1 MLAYFNKSRNEIV
14 FMEENNKGVI
24 TVNNG
29 VTYVKTNNVYQYTIN
44 SLGSNLKTDCSYHK
58 CDNSINIPKGNYII
72 HINAKLFNNDITFL
86 DKFDSIDDVVNNPYT
101 INVNLNE
108 TTIDSMMLINTTD
121 PLILYNYST
130 AISLQENSK
139 LTITSNYSDMAIIKI
154 NVIVEEILG
163 DIQEAIQK
171 NCEQT

>member
-29 VTYVKTNNVYQYTIN
+29 VTYVKTNNVYQYNID
-44 SLGSNLKTDCSYHK
+44 SLDST
-58 CDNSINIPKGNYII
+58 INIPKGNYII

-86 DKFDSIDDVVNNPYT
+86 DKFDSIDDVINNPYT
-101 INVNLNE
+101 INVNLNGS
-108 TTIDSMMLINTTD
+108 TIDSMMLVNTTD

-139 LTITSNYSDMAIIKI
+139 LTITSNYNDMSIIKI

-163 DIQEAIQK
+163 DIQEEAIQK

>member
-29 VTYVKTNNVYQYTIN
+29 VTYVKTNNVYQYNID
-44 SLGSNLKTDCSYHK
+44 SLDKT
-58 CDNSINIPKGNYII
+58 INIPKGNYII

-86 DKFDSIDDVVNNPYT
+86 DKFDSIEEVVNNPYK
-101 INVNLNE
+101 IDVNLIGSEN
-108 TTIDSMMLINTTD
+108 TSSTMSTIDSMMLVNTTD

-139 LTITSNYSDMAIIKI
+139 LTITSNYSDMHVIKI
-154 NVIVEEILG
+154 NVIVEELLG
-163 DIQEAIQK
+163 EVQEV
-171 NCEQT
+171 

>member
-14 FMEENNKGVI
+14 FMEENNRGVI

-29 VTYVKTNNVYQYTIN
+29 TTIVKTNNVYQYTIN
-44 SLGSNLKTDCSYHK
+44 SLDST
-58 CDNSINIPKGNYII
+58 INIPKGNYII

-86 DKFDSIDDVVNNPYT
+86 DKFDSIQEVVNNPYT
-101 INVNLNE
+101 IDVNLNGS
-108 TTIDSMMLINTTD
+108 TIDTMMLVNTTD
-121 PLILYNYST
+121 PLIVYNYST

-139 LTITSNYSDMAIIKI
+139 LTITSNYSDMHVIKI

-163 DIQEAIQK
+163 EVIQ
-171 NCEQT
+171 

>member
-1 MLAYFNKSRNEIV
+1 MLAYFNKSRNEIN
-14 FMEENNKGVI
+14 FIEENNKGII

-29 VTYVKTNNVYQYTIN
+29 VTYIKTNNVYQYNID
-44 SLGSNLKTDCSYHK
+44 SLDKT
-58 CDNSINIPKGNYII
+58 INIPKGNYII

-86 DKFDSIDDVVNNPYT
+86 DKFDSIDEVVNNPYT
-101 INVNLNE
+101 IDVSINNQ
-108 TTIDSMMLINTTD
+108 TIDTMILVNTTD

-139 LTITSNYSDMAIIKI
+139 LTFTSNYSDMTVIKI

-163 DIQEAIQK
+163 DIQEV
-171 NCEQT
+171 

>member
-29 VTYVKTNNVYQYTIN
+29 VTYVKTNNVYQYNID
-44 SLGSNLKTDCSYHK
+44 SLDST
-58 CDNSINIPKGNYII
+58 INIPKGNYII

-86 DKFDSIDDVVNNPYT
+86 DKFDSIDEVVNNPYT
-101 INVNLNE
+101 IDVNLNQQ
-108 TTIDSMMLINTTD
+108 TIDTMMLVNTTD

-130 AISLQENSK
+130 AISLQEDSK
-139 LTITSNYSDMAIIKI
+139 LTITSNYSDMHVIKI

-163 DIQEAIQK
+163 EVF
-171 NCEQT
+171 

>member
-29 VTYVKTNNVYQYTIN
+29 VTYVKTNNVYQYNIN
-44 SLGSNLKTDCSYHK
+44 SLGD
-58 CDNSINIPKGNYII
+58 SINIPKGNYII

-86 DKFDSIDDVVNNPYT
+86 DKFDSIDDVVKNPYT
-101 INVNLNE
+101 IDVNING
-108 TTIDSMMLINTTD
+108 TKIDTMMLINTTD

-139 LTITSNYSDMAIIKI
+139 LTITSNYSDMHVIKI

-163 DIQEAIQK
+163 EIY
-171 NCEQT
+171 

>member
-1 MLAYFNKSRNEIV
+1 MLAYFNKSRNEIN
-14 FMEENNKGVI
+14 FIEENNRGII

-29 VTYVKTNNVYQYTIN
+29 VTYVKTNNVYLYNID
-44 SLGSNLKTDCSYHK
+44 SLDS
-58 CDNSINIPKGNYII
+58 NSINIPKGNYII
-72 HINAKLFNNDITFL
+72 HINAKLFNNDITYL
-86 DKFDSIDDVVNNPYT
+86 DKFGSIDEVVNNPYT

-108 TTIDSMMLINTTD
+108 QTIDSMMLVNTTD

-139 LTITSNYSDMAIIKI
+139 LSITSNYSDMTVIKI

-163 DIQEAIQK
+163 DIQ
-171 NCEQT
+171 

>member
-29 VTYVKTNNVYQYTIN
+29 ITYVKTNNVYQYNID
-44 SLGSNLKTDCSYHK
+44 SLGD
-58 CDNSINIPKGNYII
+58 SINIPKGNYII

-101 INVNLNE
+101 INVNINQQ
-108 TTIDSMMLINTTD
+108 TIDTMMLINTTD

-130 AISLQENSK
+130 AISLQEDSK
-139 LTITSNYSDMAIIKI
+139 LTITSNYSDMSIIKI

-163 DIQEAIQK
+163 EVF
-171 NCEQT
+171 

>member
-14 FMEENNKGVI
+14 FMDEKNKGVI

-44 SLGSNLKTDCSYHK
+44 SLGD
-58 CDNSINIPKGNYII
+58 SINIPKGNYII

-86 DKFDSIDDVVNNPYT
+86 DKFESIEEVVNNPFT
-101 INVNLNE
+101 IDVNLNE
-108 TTIDSMMLINTTD
+108 QTIDTMMLVNTTD

-139 LTITSNYSDMAIIKI
+139 LTITSNYSDMHVIKI

-163 DIQEAIQK
+163 DIQEVQ
-171 NCEQT
+171 

>member
-29 VTYVKTNNVYQYTIN
+29 VTYVKTNNVYQYTID
-44 SLGSNLKTDCSYHK
+44 SLDKT
-58 CDNSINIPKGNYII
+58 INIPKGNYII

-86 DKFDSIDDVVNNPYT
+86 DKFDSIDEVVNNPYT
-101 INVNLNE
+101 IDVNLNGSE
-108 TTIDSMMLINTTD
+108 NTFVKTIDSMMLLNTTD

-130 AISLQENSK
+130 ALSLQENSK
-139 LTITSNYSDMAIIKI
+139 LSITSNYSDMHVIKI

-163 DIQEAIQK
+163 DIKQVLIV
-171 NCEQT
+171 

>member
-14 FMEENNKGVI
+14 FMEESNKGVI

-29 VTYVKTNNVYQYTIN
+29 VTYVKTNNVYQYNID
-44 SLGSNLKTDCSYHK
+44 SLDKT
-58 CDNSINIPKGNYII
+58 INIPKGNYII

-86 DKFDSIDDVVNNPYT
+86 DKFDSIDEVINNSYT
-101 INVNLNE
+101 IDVNINGS
-108 TTIDSMMLINTTD
+108 TIDTMILVNTTD

-130 AISLQENSK
+130 AISLQEDSK
-139 LTITSNYSDMAIIKI
+139 LTITSNYSNMSIIKI

-163 DIQEAIQK
+163 SIL
-171 NCEQT
+171 

>member
-29 VTYVKTNNVYQYTIN
+29 VTYVKTNNVYQYTID
-44 SLGSNLKTDCSYHK
+44 SLDKT
-58 CDNSINIPKGNYII
+58 INIPKGNYII
-72 HINAKLFNNDITFL
+72 HINAKLFNNDITYL
-86 DKFDSIDDVVNNPYT
+86 DKFDSIDDVLNNPYT
-101 INVNLNE
+101 ISINLNE
-108 TTIDSMMLINTTD
+108 QTIDSMMLVNTTD

-130 AISLQENSK
+130 AISLQENAK
-139 LTITSNYSDMAIIKI
+139 LSITSNYSDITIIKI

-163 DIQEAIQK
+163 DIQEV
-171 NCEQT
+171 

>member
-1 MLAYFNKSRNEIV
+1 MLAYFNKSRNEIN

-29 VTYVKTNNVYQYTIN
+29 ITYVKTNNVYQYNID
-44 SLGSNLKTDCSYHK
+44 SLDST
-58 CDNSINIPKGNYII
+58 INIPKGNYII

-86 DKFDSIDDVVNNPYT
+86 DKFDSIDEVVNNPYT
-101 INVNLNE
+101 IDVNLNQQ
-108 TTIDSMMLINTTD
+108 TIDSMMLINTTD

-130 AISLQENSK
+130 AISLQEDSK
-139 LTITSNYSDMAIIKI
+139 LTITSNYSDMSIIKI

-163 DIQEAIQK
+163 DIKQV
-171 NCEQT
+171 

>member
-1 MLAYFNKSRNEIV
+1 MLAYFDKSRNEIL
-14 FMEENNKGVI
+14 FMEDNNKGVL

-29 VTYVKTNNVYQYTIN
+29 VTYVKTNNVYQYNID
-44 SLGSNLKTDCSYHK
+44 SLDST
-58 CDNSINIPKGNYII
+58 INIPKGNYII
-72 HINAKLFNNDITFL
+72 HINAKLFNNDITYL
-86 DKFDSIDDVVNNPYT
+86 DKFNSIDEVLNNPYT
-101 INVNLNE
+101 IDVNINGE
-108 TTIDSMMLINTTD
+108 TIDTMMLVNTTD

-139 LTITSNYSDMAIIKI
+139 LTITSNYSDMHVIKI

-163 DIQEAIQK
+163 AIQK

>member
-29 VTYVKTNNVYQYTIN
+29 ITYVKTNNVYQYNID
-44 SLGSNLKTDCSYHK
+44 SLGD
-58 CDNSINIPKGNYII
+58 SINIPKGNYII

-86 DKFDSIDDVVNNPYT
+86 DKFDSIDEVVNNPF
-101 INVNLNE
+101 
-108 TTIDSMMLINTTD
+108 TIDVNINQQTIDTMMLINTTD

-130 AISLQENSK
+130 AISLQEDSK
-139 LTITSNYSDMAIIKI
+139 LTITSNYSDMSIIKI

-163 DIQEAIQK
+163 EVF
-171 NCEQT
+171 

>member
-14 FMEENNKGVI
+14 FMDENNKGVI

-29 VTYVKTNNVYQYTIN
+29 MTYVKTNNVYQYTIN
-44 SLGSNLKTDCSYHK
+44 SLGDY
-58 CDNSINIPKGNYII
+58 INISKGNYII

-86 DKFDSIDDVVNNPYT
+86 DKFNSIDEVVNNPFT
-101 INVNLNE
+101 IDINLNE
-108 TTIDSMMLINTTD
+108 QTIDTMMLVNTTD

-139 LTITSNYSDMAIIKI
+139 LTITSNYSDMHVIKI
-154 NVIVEEILG
+154 NIIVEEILG
-163 DIQEAIQK
+163 EVK
-171 NCEQT
+171 EG

>member
-14 FMEENNKGVI
+14 FMEEQNKGVV

-29 VTYVKTNNVYQYTIN
+29 VTYVKTNNVYQYTID
-44 SLGSNLKTDCSYHK
+44 SLDKT
-58 CDNSINIPKGNYII
+58 INIPKGNYII

-86 DKFDSIDDVVNNPYT
+86 DKFDSIDEVVNNPFT
-101 INVNLNE
+101 IDVNLNE
-108 TTIDSMMLINTTD
+108 QTIDSMMLVNTTD

-130 AISLQENSK
+130 AISLQEDSK
-139 LTITSNYSDMAIIKI
+139 LSITSNYSDMTIIKI

-163 DIQEAIQK
+163 EIA
-171 NCEQT
+171 

>member
-14 FMEENNKGVI
+14 FMEEQNKGVI

-29 VTYVKTNNVYQYTIN
+29 VTYVKTNNVYQYTID
-44 SLGSNLKTDCSYHK
+44 SLDKT
-58 CDNSINIPKGNYII
+58 INIPKGNYII

-86 DKFDSIDDVVNNPYT
+86 DKFDSIDEVVNNPFT
-101 INVNLNE
+101 IDVNLNE
-108 TTIDSMMLINTTD
+108 QTIDSMMLVNTTD

-139 LTITSNYSDMAIIKI
+139 LSITSNYSDMTIIKI

-163 DIQEAIQK
+163 DIA
-171 NCEQT
+171 

>member
-14 FMEENNKGVI
+14 FMEEQNKGVV

-29 VTYVKTNNVYQYTIN
+29 VTYVKTNNVYQYTID
-44 SLGSNLKTDCSYHK
+44 SLDKT
-58 CDNSINIPKGNYII
+58 INIPKGNYII

-86 DKFDSIDDVVNNPYT
+86 DKFDSIEDVLNNPYT
-101 INVNLNE
+101 IDVNINE
-108 TTIDSMMLINTTD
+108 QTIDTMMLVNTTD

-130 AISLQENSK
+130 AISLQEDSK
-139 LTITSNYSDMAIIKI
+139 LSITSNYSDMHVIKI

-163 DIQEAIQK
+163 EIA
-171 NCEQT
+171 

>member
-1 MLAYFNKSRNEIV
+1 MLAYFDKSRNEIL
-14 FMEENNKGVI
+14 FMEDNNKGVL
-24 TVNNG
+24 TVNND

-44 SLGSNLKTDCSYHK
+44 SLED
-58 CDNSINIPKGNYII
+58 SINIPKGNYII

-86 DKFDSIDDVVNNPYT
+86 DKFDSIEEVLNNPYT
-101 INVNLNE
+101 LDVNINE
-108 TTIDSMMLINTTD
+108 QTIDTMMLVNTTD

-139 LTITSNYSDMAIIKI
+139 LSITSNYSNISIIKI

-163 DIQEAIQK
+163 SIMEMS
-171 NCEQT
+171 

>member
-1 MLAYFNKSRNEIV
+1 MLAYFNKSRNEIN
-14 FMEENNKGVI
+14 FMEENNRGVI

-29 VTYVKTNNVYQYTIN
+29 VTYVKTNNVYQYTID
-44 SLGSNLKTDCSYHK
+44 SLDKT
-58 CDNSINIPKGNYII
+58 INIQKGNYII

-101 INVNLNE
+101 IDVNINQQ
-108 TTIDSMMLINTTD
+108 TIDSMMLVNTTD

-139 LTITSNYSDMAIIKI
+139 LTITSNYSDMHVIKI

-163 DIQEAIQK
+163 DIKQV
-171 NCEQT
+171 

>member
-29 VTYVKTNNVYQYTIN
+29 ITYVKTNNVYQYNIN
-44 SLGSNLKTDCSYHK
+44 SLGD
-58 CDNSINIPKGNYII
+58 SINIPKGNYII

-86 DKFDSIDDVVNNPYT
+86 DKFDSIDDVVKNPYT
-101 INVNLNE
+101 IDVNING
-108 TTIDSMMLINTTD
+108 TKIDTMMLINTTD

-139 LTITSNYSDMAIIKI
+139 LTITSNYSDMHVIKI

-163 DIQEAIQK
+163 EIY
-171 NCEQT
+171 

>member
-29 VTYVKTNNVYQYTIN
+29 VTYIKTNNIYQYIIN
-44 SLGSNLKTDCSYHK
+44 TLGD
-58 CDNSINIPKGNYII
+58 SINIPKGNYII

-86 DKFDSIDDVVNNPYT
+86 DKFDSIDEVLNNPYT
-101 INVNLNE
+101 IDVNLNE
-108 TTIDSMMLINTTD
+108 QTIDTMMLVNTTD

-139 LTITSNYSDMAIIKI
+139 LTITSNYRDMNVIKI
-154 NVIVEEILG
+154 NVIIEEILG
-163 DIQEAIQK
+163 EVI
-171 NCEQT
+171 TTS

>member
-14 FMEENNKGVI
+14 FMEETNRGVI

-29 VTYVKTNNVYQYTIN
+29 VTYVKTNNVFQYNID
-44 SLGSNLKTDCSYHK
+44 SLDKT
-58 CDNSINIPKGNYII
+58 INIPKGNYII

-86 DKFDSIDDVVNNPYT
+86 DNFGSIDEVVNNPYT
-101 INVNLNE
+101 IDVNLIGSEN
-108 TTIDSMMLINTTD
+108 TNAPLQTIDTMMLVNTTD

-139 LTITSNYSDMAIIKI
+139 LSITSNYSNMHVIKI

-163 DIQEAIQK
+163 EVF
-171 NCEQT
+171 

>member
-14 FMEENNKGVI
+14 FMEDNNKGII

-29 VTYVKTNNVYQYTIN
+29 VTYVKTNNVYQYNIN
-44 SLGSNLKTDCSYHK
+44 SLGDT
-58 CDNSINIPKGNYII
+58 INIPKGNYIM

-86 DKFDSIDDVVNNPYT
+86 DKFNSIDDVVKNPYT
-101 INVNLNE
+101 IDVNLNGS
-108 TTIDSMMLINTTD
+108 TIDTMMLINTTD

-139 LTITSNYSDMAIIKI
+139 LTITSNYSDMHVIKI
-154 NVIVEEILG
+154 NIIVEEILG
-163 DIQEAIQK
+163 EIY
-171 NCEQT
+171 

>member
-29 VTYVKTNNVYQYTIN
+29 VTYIKTNNIYQYTIN
-44 SLGSNLKTDCSYHK
+44 TLGD
-58 CDNSINIPKGNYII
+58 SINIPKGNYII

-86 DKFDSIDDVVNNPYT
+86 DKFDSIDEVLNNPYT
-101 INVNLNE
+101 IDVNLNE
-108 TTIDSMMLINTTD
+108 QTIDTMMLVNTTD
-121 PLILYNYST
+121 SLILYNYST

-139 LTITSNYSDMAIIKI
+139 LTITSNYRDMNVIKI
-154 NVIVEEILG
+154 NVIIEEILG
-163 DIQEAIQK
+163 EVI
-171 NCEQT
+171 TTS